1 MMGTVGDATKRKQE
15 AADSQ
20 DNQLF
25 MTFLQHGD
33 ASKMAKTKPE
43 PAVKQKKSLLKKTLT
58 KQYNN
63 SSGEELPTITTVH
76 KKKTEQV
83 TRFEAQEIVSSVA
96 SENIVIKS
104 GENIEVH

>member
-43 PAVKQKKSLLKKTLT
+43 PAVK
-58 KQYNN
+58 
-63 SSGEELPTITTVH
+63 
-76 KKKTEQV
+76 
-83 TRFEAQEIVSSVA
+83 
-96 SENIVIKS
+96 
-104 GENIEVH
+104 